1 MFTNAIVRPP
11 PPNFAEGLTTADLGP
26 PDYWVAWAEH
36 AGYCAA
42 LEKCGVK
49 VTKLD
54 ADPNFPDSTFIED
67 IAVVTERG
75 AVLALPGAASRAGEV
90 ETVRDVLA
98 TFFQTVHAIEPPGTL
113 EGGDVCQAGNH
124 FFIGISKRTNEAGAE
139 QLAQILSSFGY
150 TSTFVDMRHERTTR
164 WDGAPLDV
172 LHLKS
177 AIAYLGDNRL
187 VLTEAM
193 AKRAEFSDYQ
203 LIVVDED
210 EAYGAN
216 CLRVNDYVLL
226 AAGHPKLSNKLKS
239 IGYNLNVLDMSE
251 FQRMDGGLSCLSLRF

>member
-11 PPNFAEGLTTADLGP
+11 PQNFADGLTTADLGP
-26 PDYWVAWAEH
+26 PEYWVAWAEH
-36 AGYCAA
+36 AGYCVA
-42 LEKCGVK
+42 LEKCGLK
-49 VTKLD
+49 VTKLE

-67 IAVVTERG
+67 TAVVTERG

-90 ETVRDVLA
+90 PGVKDVLS
-98 TFFQTVHAIEPPGTL
+98 TFFQTVRAIEPPGTL
-113 EGGDVCQAGNH
+113 DGGDVCQAGNH
-124 FFIGISKRTNEAGAE
+124 FFIGISQRTSETGAK

-150 TSTFVDMRHERTTR
+150 TSKFVDMRNEKTTR

-177 AIAYLGDNRL
+177 AIAYLGDNHL
-187 VLTEAM
+187 GVTEAM
-193 AKRAEFSDYQ
+193 AKRDEFSDYK
-203 LIVVDED
+203 LIIVDED

-216 CLRVNDYVLL
+216 CVRVNDYVLV

-239 IGYNLNVLDMSE
+239 LGYNLNVLDMSE